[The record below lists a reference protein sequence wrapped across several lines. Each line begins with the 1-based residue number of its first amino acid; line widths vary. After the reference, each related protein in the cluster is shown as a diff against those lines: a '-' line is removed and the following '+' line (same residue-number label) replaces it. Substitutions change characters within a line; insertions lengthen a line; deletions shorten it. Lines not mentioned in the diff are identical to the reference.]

1 MRFIILI
8 LIIFIGYV
16 GYQQH
21 QHYEQTVKEP
31 VWEMFEKNGYQNIK
45 IDGINLPLTF
55 TFLGQKVETD
65 VFFSKD
71 SRNGNV
77 KVDLTP
83 IETYPIMSIFGG
95 GKFYT
100 QIPSSEMMNLIRFK
114 WEKNLNYFIKL

>member
-21 QHYEQTVKEP
+21 QHNEQTVKES
-31 VWEMFEKNGYQNIK
+31 VLEMFEKNGYQNIK

-114 WEKNLNYFIKL
+114 

>member
-1 MRFIILI
+1 MKFTI
-8 LIIFIGYV
+8 LIIIIFISYV

-21 QHYEQTVKEP
+21 QHNEQTVKDSIL
-31 VWEMFEKNGYQNIK
+31 EMFKNNGYTKIK
-45 IDGINLPLTF
+45 IDGINLPLSF
-55 TFLGQKVETD
+55 TFLGQKVETE

-83 IETYPIMSIFGG
+83 IETYPIISIFGG

-100 QIPSSEMMNLIRFK
+100 QIPSSEMMNLITFK
-114 WEKNLNYFIKL
+114 